1 MKLAAKKNK
10 ILSAI
15 MTCVLA
21 ITLMA
26 GFPAVKA
33 YAASGTVYSCVI
45 NRCYRHPITKVIED
59 SGGENSYATGQGMV
73 EGCVYSNG
81 ILEVTDDGAYYLTIR
96 MSLMDYTSGHS
107 FQVQN
112 VGDSGWSTPSE
123 IGITGNGSD
132 SNGTTAD
139 VCMRVPSEN
148 CIVRGEMYVEP
159 MGRNVI
165 FYLYPS
171 DYSEG
176 NNTDMNATMVTE
188 SSNGT
193 AVESS
198 GSGSVDNSGTSGN
211 SSLGSGNSSLQSSGS
226 SDKSSSSS
234 KKLESSVKEAAK
246 SNSDSSSL
254 DTENAVNSAEG
265 LSLSTAKDGTSDSN
279 SDSGNTSSG
288 NRIFQIAL
296 AVVVTGL
303 ILLGAVSGVIYF
315 FRKNW
320 RRWGGAEDDDEQTFE
335 KSIGCPPCHDHDFF
349 SGRLCRPS
357 QGKKSSDSATQTESS
372 TDETASSKT
381 ADKKTSDSKSDKDS
395 SNEDA
400 KSLLEI
406 DDPEE
411 KAAVEAAKKK
421 VQAMKES
428 PRIIATSPATA
439 DICDK
444 LELDLVGVC
453 SSTVSTI
460 PDRYK
465 DVETV
470 GTAMS
475 PDMEI
480 VSSLNPDWILSPVS
494 LQSDLQPK
502 YEAID
507 TDWAFLNLRSVPGMY
522 RSIQELGEI
531 FDREDQAQKLVDEFT
546 EFYDDYKKKN
556 EGKDHPKV
564 MILMGLPGSYII
576 ATPNSY
582 VGSLVELAGGE
593 NVYSDTD
600 QEFLTVNT
608 EDMKT
613 KEPDIILRAA
623 HALPDQVVEMFNK
636 DFAEND
642 IWQHFDAVKNGRVY
656 DLTYEYFGMS
666 ATFKYP
672 QALEE
677 LQPILYPES
686 DEDSAKAKETSDNAQ
701 KKAKDSDATE
711 KYNEQQSKQK
721 GEDR

>member
-33 YAASGTVYSCVI
+33 YAASGTVYSCTI
-45 NRCYRHPITKVIED
+45 NRCYAHPVTGVIED
-59 SGGENSYATGQGMV
+59 SGGESSYATGQGMV

-193 AVESS
+193 AAESG
-198 GSGSVDNSGTSGN
+198 GSGSVDNSG
-211 SSLGSGNSSLQSSGS
+211 
-226 SDKSSSSS
+226 
-234 KKLESSVKEAAK
+234 KKLESSIKEAAK
-246 SNSDSSSL
+246 PSSDSSSL
-254 DTENAVNSAEG
+254 DTENPVNSSEG
-265 LSLSTAKDGTSDSN
+265 LSLSTAKDGTSDSD

-320 RRWGGAEDDDEQTFE
+320 KRWGGAEDDDE
-335 KSIGCPPCHDHDFF
+335 
-349 SGRLCRPS
+349 
-357 QGKKSSDSATQTESS
+357 
-372 TDETASSKT
+372 
-381 ADKKTSDSKSDKDS
+381 
-395 SNEDA
+395 
-400 KSLLEI
+400 
-406 DDPEE
+406 
-411 KAAVEAAKKK
+411 
-421 VQAMKES
+421 
-428 PRIIATSPATA
+428 
-439 DICDK
+439 
-444 LELDLVGVC
+444 
-453 SSTVSTI
+453 
-460 PDRYK
+460 
-465 DVETV
+465 
-470 GTAMS
+470 
-475 PDMEI
+475 
-480 VSSLNPDWILSPVS
+480 
-494 LQSDLQPK
+494 
-502 YEAID
+502 
-507 TDWAFLNLRSVPGMY
+507 
-522 RSIQELGEI
+522 
-531 FDREDQAQKLVDEFT
+531 
-546 EFYDDYKKKN
+546 
-556 EGKDHPKV
+556 
-564 MILMGLPGSYII
+564 
-576 ATPNSY
+576 
-582 VGSLVELAGGE
+582 
-593 NVYSDTD
+593 
-600 QEFLTVNT
+600 
-608 EDMKT
+608 
-613 KEPDIILRAA
+613 
-623 HALPDQVVEMFNK
+623 
-636 DFAEND
+636 
-642 IWQHFDAVKNGRVY
+642 
-656 DLTYEYFGMS
+656 
-666 ATFKYP
+666 
-672 QALEE
+672 
-677 LQPILYPES
+677 
-686 DEDSAKAKETSDNAQ
+686 
-701 KKAKDSDATE
+701 
-711 KYNEQQSKQK
+711 
-721 GEDR
+721 

>member
-1 MKLAAKKNK
+1 MKLVAKKNK

-33 YAASGTVYSCVI
+33 YAASGTVYSCTI
-45 NRCYRHPITKVIED
+45 NRCYAHPVTGVIED
-59 SGGENSYATGQGMV
+59 SGGESSYATGQGMV

-193 AVESS
+193 AAESG
-198 GSGSVDNSGTSGN
+198 GSGSVDNSGSTSSGN

-226 SDKSSSSS
+226 SDK
-234 KKLESSVKEAAK
+234 LESSIKEAAK
-246 SNSDSSSL
+246 PSSDSSSL
-254 DTENAVNSAEG
+254 DTENPVNSSEG
-265 LSLSTAKDGTSDSN
+265 LSLSTAKDGTSDSD

-320 RRWGGAEDDDEQTFE
+320 KRWGGAEDDDE
-335 KSIGCPPCHDHDFF
+335 
-349 SGRLCRPS
+349 
-357 QGKKSSDSATQTESS
+357 
-372 TDETASSKT
+372 
-381 ADKKTSDSKSDKDS
+381 
-395 SNEDA
+395 
-400 KSLLEI
+400 
-406 DDPEE
+406 
-411 KAAVEAAKKK
+411 
-421 VQAMKES
+421 
-428 PRIIATSPATA
+428 
-439 DICDK
+439 
-444 LELDLVGVC
+444 
-453 SSTVSTI
+453 
-460 PDRYK
+460 
-465 DVETV
+465 
-470 GTAMS
+470 
-475 PDMEI
+475 
-480 VSSLNPDWILSPVS
+480 
-494 LQSDLQPK
+494 
-502 YEAID
+502 
-507 TDWAFLNLRSVPGMY
+507 
-522 RSIQELGEI
+522 
-531 FDREDQAQKLVDEFT
+531 
-546 EFYDDYKKKN
+546 
-556 EGKDHPKV
+556 
-564 MILMGLPGSYII
+564 
-576 ATPNSY
+576 
-582 VGSLVELAGGE
+582 
-593 NVYSDTD
+593 
-600 QEFLTVNT
+600 
-608 EDMKT
+608 
-613 KEPDIILRAA
+613 
-623 HALPDQVVEMFNK
+623 
-636 DFAEND
+636 
-642 IWQHFDAVKNGRVY
+642 
-656 DLTYEYFGMS
+656 
-666 ATFKYP
+666 
-672 QALEE
+672 
-677 LQPILYPES
+677 
-686 DEDSAKAKETSDNAQ
+686 
-701 KKAKDSDATE
+701 
-711 KYNEQQSKQK
+711 
-721 GEDR
+721 

>member
-33 YAASGTVYSCVI
+33 YAASGTVYSCTI
-45 NRCYRHPITKVIED
+45 NRCYAHPVTGVIED
-59 SGGENSYATGQGMV
+59 SGGESSYATGQGMV

-193 AVESS
+193 AAES
-198 GSGSVDNSGTSGN
+198 GG
-211 SSLGSGNSSLQSSGS
+211 SGS

-234 KKLESSVKEAAK
+234 SSKKLESSITEAAK
-246 SNSDSSSL
+246 PSSDSSSL
-254 DTENAVNSAEG
+254 DTENPVNSSEG
-265 LSLSTAKDGTSDSN
+265 LSLSTAKDGTSDSD
-279 SDSGNTSSG
+279 SDSGNTSFG

-320 RRWGGAEDDDEQTFE
+320 KRWGGAEDDDE
-335 KSIGCPPCHDHDFF
+335 
-349 SGRLCRPS
+349 
-357 QGKKSSDSATQTESS
+357 
-372 TDETASSKT
+372 
-381 ADKKTSDSKSDKDS
+381 
-395 SNEDA
+395 
-400 KSLLEI
+400 
-406 DDPEE
+406 
-411 KAAVEAAKKK
+411 
-421 VQAMKES
+421 
-428 PRIIATSPATA
+428 
-439 DICDK
+439 
-444 LELDLVGVC
+444 
-453 SSTVSTI
+453 
-460 PDRYK
+460 
-465 DVETV
+465 
-470 GTAMS
+470 
-475 PDMEI
+475 
-480 VSSLNPDWILSPVS
+480 
-494 LQSDLQPK
+494 
-502 YEAID
+502 
-507 TDWAFLNLRSVPGMY
+507 
-522 RSIQELGEI
+522 
-531 FDREDQAQKLVDEFT
+531 
-546 EFYDDYKKKN
+546 
-556 EGKDHPKV
+556 
-564 MILMGLPGSYII
+564 
-576 ATPNSY
+576 
-582 VGSLVELAGGE
+582 
-593 NVYSDTD
+593 
-600 QEFLTVNT
+600 
-608 EDMKT
+608 
-613 KEPDIILRAA
+613 
-623 HALPDQVVEMFNK
+623 
-636 DFAEND
+636 
-642 IWQHFDAVKNGRVY
+642 
-656 DLTYEYFGMS
+656 
-666 ATFKYP
+666 
-672 QALEE
+672 
-677 LQPILYPES
+677 
-686 DEDSAKAKETSDNAQ
+686 
-701 KKAKDSDATE
+701 
-711 KYNEQQSKQK
+711 
-721 GEDR
+721 

>member
-33 YAASGTVYSCVI
+33 YAASGTVYSCTI
-45 NRCYRHPITKVIED
+45 NRCYAHPVTGVIED
-59 SGGENSYATGQGMV
+59 SGGESSYATGQGMV

-320 RRWGGAEDDDEQTFE
+320 RRWGGAEDDDE
-335 KSIGCPPCHDHDFF
+335 
-349 SGRLCRPS
+349 
-357 QGKKSSDSATQTESS
+357 
-372 TDETASSKT
+372 
-381 ADKKTSDSKSDKDS
+381 
-395 SNEDA
+395 
-400 KSLLEI
+400 
-406 DDPEE
+406 
-411 KAAVEAAKKK
+411 
-421 VQAMKES
+421 
-428 PRIIATSPATA
+428 
-439 DICDK
+439 
-444 LELDLVGVC
+444 
-453 SSTVSTI
+453 
-460 PDRYK
+460 
-465 DVETV
+465 
-470 GTAMS
+470 
-475 PDMEI
+475 
-480 VSSLNPDWILSPVS
+480 
-494 LQSDLQPK
+494 
-502 YEAID
+502 
-507 TDWAFLNLRSVPGMY
+507 
-522 RSIQELGEI
+522 
-531 FDREDQAQKLVDEFT
+531 
-546 EFYDDYKKKN
+546 
-556 EGKDHPKV
+556 
-564 MILMGLPGSYII
+564 
-576 ATPNSY
+576 
-582 VGSLVELAGGE
+582 
-593 NVYSDTD
+593 
-600 QEFLTVNT
+600 
-608 EDMKT
+608 
-613 KEPDIILRAA
+613 
-623 HALPDQVVEMFNK
+623 
-636 DFAEND
+636 
-642 IWQHFDAVKNGRVY
+642 
-656 DLTYEYFGMS
+656 
-666 ATFKYP
+666 
-672 QALEE
+672 
-677 LQPILYPES
+677 
-686 DEDSAKAKETSDNAQ
+686 
-701 KKAKDSDATE
+701 
-711 KYNEQQSKQK
+711 
-721 GEDR
+721 